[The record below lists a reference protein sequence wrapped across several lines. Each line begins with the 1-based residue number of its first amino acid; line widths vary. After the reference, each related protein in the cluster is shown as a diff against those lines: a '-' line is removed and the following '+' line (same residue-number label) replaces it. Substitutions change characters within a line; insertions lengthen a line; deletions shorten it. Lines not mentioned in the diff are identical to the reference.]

1 MPDGKPPT
9 PKALSWGGWGEL
21 LGSSGTPPPP
31 SSILPAQVEAED
43 WAGEEASLQ
52 QALQS
57 RGAPTLCQGWVGQ
70 AHDAI
75 KLELEEIG
83 TWLVLTKAKLLVG
96 DLSAL
101 DLEGTQGMGDDKW
114 NFTHLP
120 IPSPTKT
127 LEAPLFIPPSPQPL
141 AFFFFFLIF

>member
-9 PKALSWGGWGEL
+9 PKALSSLVWGWGEL
-21 LGSSGTPPPP
+21 PGSSGTPPHPA

-43 WAGEEASLQ
+43 RAGEEASLQ

-101 DLEGTQGMGDDKW
+101 DLEGTRGMGEDKW
-114 NFTHLP
+114 NSTHLP

-127 LEAPLFIPPSPQPL
+127 LEAP
-141 AFFFFFLIF
+141 